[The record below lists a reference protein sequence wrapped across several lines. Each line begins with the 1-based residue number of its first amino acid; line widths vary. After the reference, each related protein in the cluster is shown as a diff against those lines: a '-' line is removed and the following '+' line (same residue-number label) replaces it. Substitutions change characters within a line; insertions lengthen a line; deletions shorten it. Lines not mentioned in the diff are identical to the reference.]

1 MLLIFDWDG
10 TLMDS
15 ADKIVRCM
23 RAAAIEQQLPP
34 REAEAIHNIIGL
46 ELGVAIS
53 RLYPELGAAD
63 IERLRAAYSRQFV
76 EADRHPCSLFEGVS
90 EGLAR
95 LHAAGYTLCVATG
108 KSRKGL
114 NRVFSHL
121 PEAAFFMGSRC
132 ADETASKPH
141 PLMLS
146 ELCEEFSV
154 TPQAAMMIGD
164 TEYDLEM
171 AANIGMPA
179 IGVSYGAHAPE
190 RLLRWSPLRVVDQF
204 VELVD
209 HFEL

>member
-15 ADKIVRCM
+15 AGKIVRCM
-23 RAAAIEQQLPP
+23 RAAAIERQLEPL
-34 REAEAIHNIIGL
+34 EAEAIHNIIGL
-46 ELGVAIS
+46 ELGVAIGQ
-53 RLYPELGAAD
+53 LYPELGLAGV
-63 IERLRAAYSRQFV
+63 ELMRAAYSRQFV
-76 EADRHPCSLFEGVS
+76 EADQIPCSFFAGVGD
-90 EGLAR
+90 GLVK
-95 LHAAGYTLCVATG
+95 LHAAGHTLCVATG

-121 PEAAFFMGSRC
+121 PEAALFAGSRC

-141 PLMLS
+141 PLMLQ
-146 ELCEEFSV
+146 ELCDEFSV
-154 TPQAAMMIGD
+154 SPHEALMVGD

-171 AANIGMPA
+171 ASKVGMPS

-204 VELVD
+204 TELVAYL
-209 HFEL
+209 EA